1 MISLGRVV
9 DDSHRIAAARPWAA
23 RAQRLSRPY
32 RGAGDIRAVAARVD
46 ARGHRGRSI
55 REVRLGAAIAGRSG
69 RLIALILIRRRGR
82 IKMRLRRRGDRI
94 VVVARLLLLQ
104 EMRLPLGRLALLL
117 LRLLAQSGR
126 LTRGH
131 RHIILLRAPSGAI
144 IIAAFLARLLV
155 QHQLVQQCR
164 LALLRLRLARLL
176 KHVDERTRAEE
187 RLSDERR
194 AEIERDLAKV
204 LGPVVQVVGG
214 AAQSDHAGHGVVA
227 ARPIR
232 RGETI
237 ADPSSIFI
245 NRPADYARA
254 HLGLYAYVAFGSH
267 GYFRFY
273 EPAYGHRS
281 LGFFVNQAGHVADG
295 EAPDPTARPNVKYA
309 SARPRDGGLVFALQA
324 LEDIPA
330 GAELLA
336 NYEDNER
343 VSGTRAWE

>member
-1 MISLGRVV
+1 MPRLQGGGGHVRV
-9 DDSHRIAAARPWAA
+9 AAAAHSP
-23 RAQRLSRPY
+23 
-32 RGAGDIRAVAARVD
+32 GAV
-46 ARGHRGRSI
+46 S
-55 REVRLGAAIAGRSG
+55 
-69 RLIALILIRRRGR
+69 
-82 IKMRLRRRGDRI
+82 
-94 VVVARLLLLQ
+94 
-104 EMRLPLGRLALLL
+104 LPHGPNLPRKG
-117 LRLLAQSGR
+117 
-126 LTRGH
+126 
-131 RHIILLRAPSGAI
+131 
-144 IIAAFLARLLV
+144 
-155 QHQLVQQCR
+155 
-164 LALLRLRLARLL
+164 
-176 KHVDERTRAEE
+176 EE
-187 RLSDERR
+187 RLSGERR

-237 ADPSSIFI
+237 PDPSSIFI

-254 HLGLYAYVAFGSH
+254 HLGLYAYVAYGSH

-309 SARPRDGGLVFALQA
+309 SARPKDGGLVFALQA

-343 VSGTRAWE
+343 VSGRAGIGSST

>member
-1 MISLGRVV
+1 MDTYFFSPPPDARRFRSRVEVARFLGLEVSTSRKRAA
-9 DDSHRIAAARPWAA
+9 SEAPPAAAAA
-23 RAQRLSRPY
+23 A
-32 RGAGDIRAVAARVD
+32 AVAPAPKRKKPAAKPKPAPAPSPKPAPAPAAEV
-46 ARGHRGRSI
+46 ATLWPAGGTWVPNTNEWGTRAAGAYGCGKCRWNPLKGCRGCR
-55 REVRLGAAIAGRSG
+55 AAADTYVS
-69 RLIALILIRRRGR
+69 
-82 IKMRLRRRGDRI
+82 
-94 VVVARLLLLQ
+94 
-104 EMRLPLGRLALLL
+104 PPPLALTPGTVSLPHGPNL
-117 LRLLAQSGR
+117 PRKG
-126 LTRGH
+126 
-131 RHIILLRAPSGAI
+131 
-144 IIAAFLARLLV
+144 
-155 QHQLVQQCR
+155 
-164 LALLRLRLARLL
+164 
-176 KHVDERTRAEE
+176 EE

-309 SARPRDGGLVFALQA
+309 SARPKDGGLVFALQA

-343 VSGTRAWE
+343 VSGMRAWE